1 MSIFFFF
8 CWLFIF
14 CFVFGFVVLKIF
26 PMWLKDGGFQKLQGK
41 KPYITITP
49 VDTIMKPSRNLM
61 LWRVFPWRYDEWIKP
76 EKIAG
81 WGTRQT
87 RNRTGNVGKVQ
98 DSKVTPKPM
107 TRPTAKPA
115 GRRSSKAAA
124 VAPAPVKEV
133 NTKQS
138 PASNIT
144 KNSSKRPCS
153 PSTRSGSLS
162 PSLGKSSKTSSGRG
176 TGRTRSERNSVTET
190 SNGLDEGMER
200 NNYDSPTKKCFLY
213 YVCG

>member
-1 MSIFFFF
+1 
-8 CWLFIF
+8 
-14 CFVFGFVVLKIF
+14 
-26 PMWLKDGGFQKLQGK
+26 MWLKDGGFQKLQWK

-49 VDTIMKPSRNLM
+49 VYTMMKPSRNLM
-61 LWRVFPWRYDEWIKP
+61 LWGVFPWRYDEWIKP

-98 DSKVTPKPM
+98 DSKATPKPM

-138 PASNIT
+138 SASNIT

-162 PSLGKSSKTSSGRG
+162 PSLGKSSKTNSGRG

-200 NNYDSPTKKCFLY
+200 NNYDSLTKKMCFL
-213 YVCG
+213 